1 MSFFCNLAS
10 VETANVT
17 EDTLEIWCFKAD
29 LWRLHTS
36 CDLFISTVKH

>member
-1 MSFFCNLAS
+1 MSFFRNLAS

-17 EDTLEIWCFKAD
+17 KVVLEIWCFKAD

-36 CDLFISTVKH
+36 RDLYISTVKH